1 MRSWPL
7 EGVGL
12 LLAGLGELVDWKPTA
27 DLEDTSCGSGSLSG
41 AERDKEGAALG
52 SDWVQSRGIWG

>member
-7 EGVGL
+7 QGVGL
-12 LLAGLGELVDWKPTA
+12 LLAGLGELVDWEPTA

-52 SDWVQSRGIWG
+52 SD

>member
-1 MRSWPL
+1 MGVLAEGRSEEL
-7 EGVGL
+7 ASARVGL
-12 LLAGLGELVDWKPTA
+12 LLAGLGELVDWEPTA

-52 SDWVQSRGIWG
+52 SD